1 MGKAFPASLPSLSWL
16 TLLHLHNQVVFL
28 LPRLVR
34 FLKCVFFSQFLN
46 SDMVK
51 TLPVVSS
58 PLPPFLHTVG
68 QRIIIYK
75 ESLIVTLSWFQNIPL
90 PWREEIIQTLCT
102 THRSY
107 IRCSLTFLPSMSSSF
122 ITCSRLDRLARNRVY
137 LSKRPQAPSDCCNF
151 VHLLSYVIHF
161 LFSLVTCSFLKIHPS
176 VPTFRKP
183 LKSHLSIIWP
193 LCVQLIEL

>member
-75 ESLIVTLSWFQNIPL
+75 ESLIVTLSWFQIF
-90 PWREEIIQTLCT
+90 
-102 THRSY
+102 HY
-107 IRCSLTFLPSMSSSF
+107 H
-122 ITCSRLDRLARNRVY
+122 DV
-137 LSKRPQAPSDCCNF
+137 KR
-151 VHLLSYVIHF
+151 
-161 LFSLVTCSFLKIHPS
+161 
-176 VPTFRKP
+176 
-183 LKSHLSIIWP
+183 
-193 LCVQLIEL
+193 